1 VDKSSLTID
10 ATLRSSG
17 GKQID
22 DVLDSCVGA
31 MIGGFQLAGR
41 AMMLDGAVVEAVMGE
56 WAAEPFVEEE
66 EEQSHLNAFRDEAVG
81 VSGSIPADK
90 IADTA

>member
-1 VDKSSLTID
+1 
-10 ATLRSSG
+10 
-17 GKQID
+17 
-22 DVLDSCVGA
+22 